1 MLDSEVHSS
10 AWSRQR
16 WRAEAWGDALLQS
29 WAQLKNLN
37 VVANFQAATNSA
49 LLLQQGK
56 YEAGLGA
63 TPNPA
68 TYPDTFY
75 NALYTGV
82 STNVFHWSDPKLDK
96 VLTDARPDVSIEQRA
111 KSVKDITK
119 YITDNVTYLML
130 YHAYLQTFV
139 QKDVKG
145 ITLKD
150 TQIQPVGMYIARG

>member
-1 MLDSEVHSS
+1 M
-10 AWSRQR
+10 
-16 WRAEAWGDALLQS
+16 
-29 WAQLKNLN
+29 
-37 VVANFQAATNSA
+37 
-49 LLLQQGK
+49 
-56 YEAGLGA
+56 
-63 TPNPA
+63 
-68 TYPDTFY
+68 
-75 NALYTGV
+75 
-82 STNVFHWSDPKLDK
+82 STNVFHWSDPKLDN

-150 TQIQPVGMYIARG
+150 TQIQPVGMYIAKG